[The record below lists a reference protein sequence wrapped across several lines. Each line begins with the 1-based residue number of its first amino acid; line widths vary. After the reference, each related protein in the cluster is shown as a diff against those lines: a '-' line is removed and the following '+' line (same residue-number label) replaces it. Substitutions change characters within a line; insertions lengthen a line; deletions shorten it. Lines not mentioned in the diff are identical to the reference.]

1 MKTLNMNA
9 TVRIKLTSIG
19 IKRLEENHEK
29 LCKKYPLGAEEFKTP
44 VVDENGFTQMTLWVV
59 MNTFGDLLINGSS
72 NLPFETDIQ
81 IDDSE
86 FEKS

>member
-1 MKTLNMNA
+1 MNA
-9 TVRIKLTSIG
+9 TVRIKLTPIG
-19 IKRLEENHEK
+19 IKRLKENHEK
-29 LCKKYPLGAEEFKTP
+29 LCKKYPLCTEEFKTP

-59 MNTFGDLLINGSS
+59 MNTFGDLLIHGSDD
-72 NLPFETDIQ
+72 LPFEVDIQ